1 MDSAKVLVPLDDQI
15 VSFSLFVGIW
25 KARNEPHLLMLDLK
39 VKPLGFTILKTID
52 EVDVVLY
59 KL

>member
-1 MDSAKVLVPLDDQI
+1 MDSAKVPVPRDDQI

-25 KARNEPHLLMLDLK
+25 KARNDSHLLMLDLK

-52 EVDVVLY
+52 EVDVVLG